1 MARNKLPA
9 SLQKGHTWSKEQLE
23 QMDRLEQDMRGKDDV
38 IEEVPEYLDD
48 IAKIY
53 YQFLVDNLR
62 ESKVP
67 LSNLDKP
74 TIEMVADALSKI
86 YQCQLAIK
94 EQGLVIKKY
103 DKNGNENLAPNP
115 HIKILHDYQ
124 NKYNQMASTLGLTP
138 SSRSSLASMQIE
150 NKQEQEDPVLQILQG
165 IYIRP
170 LLHHVL
176 CIPLQLSYIRI
187 QRIQHLL
194 FLVLIQIN

>member
-23 QMDRLEQDMRGKDDV
+23 QMDRLEQEMRGKDDV
-38 IEEVPEYLDD
+38 IDEVPEHLDD

-53 YQFLVDNLR
+53 YQFLIENLK

-86 YQCQLAIK
+86 YQCTLAIK

-103 DKNGNENLAPNP
+103 DKNGNENLVANP
-115 HIKILHDYQ
+115 HIKIMHDYQ
-124 NKYNQMASTLGLTP
+124 NKFNQMASTLGLTP

-150 NKQEQEDPVLQILQG
+150 NKVEEQDEVLN
-165 IYIRP
+165 
-170 LLHHVL
+170 
-176 CIPLQLSYIRI
+176 
-187 QRIQHLL
+187 
-194 FLVLIQIN
+194 LIKSLKE

>member
-23 QMDRLEQDMRGKDDV
+23 QMDRLEQEMRGKDDV
-38 IEEVPEYLDD
+38 IDEVPEHLDD

-53 YQFLVDNLR
+53 YQFLIENLK

-86 YQCQLAIK
+86 YQCTLAIK

-103 DKNGNENLAPNP
+103 DKNGNENLVANP
-115 HIKILHDYQ
+115 HIKIMHDYQ
-124 NKYNQMASTLGLTP
+124 NKFNQMASTLGLTP

-150 NKQEQEDPVLQILQG
+150 NKVEEQDEVL
-165 IYIRP
+165 
-170 LLHHVL
+170 
-176 CIPLQLSYIRI
+176 S
-187 QRIQHLL
+187 
-194 FLVLIQIN
+194 LIKSLKE

>member
-9 SLQKGHTWSKEQLE
+9 SLQRGHTWSKEDLE
-23 QMDRLEQDMRGKDDV
+23 QMDRLEQEMRGKDDV
-38 IEEVPEYLDD
+38 IDEVPEHLDD

-53 YQFLVDNLR
+53 YQFLIENLK

-86 YQCQLAIK
+86 YQCTLAIK

-150 NKQEQEDPVLQILQG
+150 NKQEQEDPVLQILQE
-165 IYIRP
+165 
-170 LLHHVL
+170 LKK
-176 CIPLQLSYIRI
+176 
-187 QRIQHLL
+187 
-194 FLVLIQIN
+194 